1 MSPKREEHDPV
12 RQETERLMEMLRIFV
27 RTLGFGNT
35 EIARRAK
42 IPHANVGRY
51 FRGEA
56 RVPLDFIIAVV
67 RALGLEF
74 SEFFELAYA
83 EQPGEPTEAR
93 KKIERIL
100 SILPV
105 RRIVRTEPIEPVK
118 PVKPVE
124 PVAAAPREPVP
135 SLPRPEVEKM
145 LEDLRKEVNALLDA
159 RQAKAV
165 ATPPEPERKMAQP
178 RVRKTRTGKS

>member
-1 MSPKREEHDPV
+1 MSPRREEHDPV

-35 EIARRAK
+35 EIARRSK

-67 RALGLEF
+67 HALGLEF

-83 EQPGEPTEAR
+83 EQPSEPTEAR
-93 KKIERIL
+93 RKIERIL

-105 RRIVRTEPIEPVK
+105 RRVVRAEP
-118 PVKPVE
+118 
-124 PVAAAPREPVP
+124 AGTAPPEPVP
-135 SLPRPEVEKM
+135 QPQPQRPDIEKL
-145 LEDLRKEVNALLDA
+145 LEDLRKEVNAMLDA
-159 RQAKAV
+159 RQAEAV
-165 ATPPEPERKMAQP
+165 TPPPEPERKMAQP
-178 RVRKTRTGKS
+178 KVRKSRSGKS

>member
-12 RQETERLMEMLRIFV
+12 RQETERLMEMLRLFV
-27 RTLGFGNT
+27 RALGYGNT

-67 RALGLEF
+67 RAIGLEF

-83 EQPGEPTEAR
+83 ELPSEPTDAR

-100 SILPV
+100 SILPM
-105 RRIVRTEPIEPVK
+105 RRVVQAEAAEPLK
-118 PVKPVE
+118 PLRP
-124 PVAAAPREPVP
+124 AAPQEPLP
-135 SLPRPEVEKM
+135 PLPRPEIEKM
-145 LEDLRKEVNALLDA
+145 LENLRREVNALLDA

-165 ATPPEPERKMAQP
+165 ATPPEPERKTAQP
-178 RVRKTRTGKS
+178 RVRKTRSGKG